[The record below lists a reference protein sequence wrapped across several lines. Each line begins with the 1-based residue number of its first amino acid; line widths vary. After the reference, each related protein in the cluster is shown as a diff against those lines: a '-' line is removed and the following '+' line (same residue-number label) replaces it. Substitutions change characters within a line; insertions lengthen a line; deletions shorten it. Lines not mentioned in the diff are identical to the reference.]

1 MKRFALL
8 LALVP
13 IQAHAYT
20 IFEGPDVPV
29 SLNAGDDF
37 PRYDVDALCKVAW
50 PSSAASGGAAR
61 TVCLEHQNRL
71 AGLTSKNW
79 AALQPTA
86 KRNCAKRAEDA
97 RYARYSVL
105 YACVNAELFAQRNQ
119 QKVEQISNRI
129 RAQNGGGGID
139 RQPVGSVR

>member
-8 LALVP
+8 LSL
-13 IQAHAYT
+13 ISFQANAYT

-37 PRYDVDALCKVAW
+37 PHYNVDALCMAAW
-50 PSSAASGGAAR
+50 PSNADGGAGR
-61 TVCLEHQNRL
+61 TVCQQHQNRL
-71 AGLTSKNW
+71 AGLTSNKW
-79 AALQPTA
+79 AALQPSA
-86 KRNCAKRAEDA
+86 KRNCVRRAEDA

-105 YACVNAELFAQRNQ
+105 YACANAELFAQKNR
-119 QKVEQISNRI
+119 QKVEQISDRI
-129 RAQNGGGGID
+129 RAQNGGAVLD

>member
-13 IQAHAYT
+13 FQANAYT

-29 SLNAGDDF
+29 SFIAGDDF
-37 PRYDVDALCKVAW
+37 PRYDVDALCKAAW
-50 PSSAASGGAAR
+50 PSSAGGGAGM
-61 TVCLEHQNRL
+61 TVCQEHQNRL
-71 AGLTSKNW
+71 AGLTSNKW
-79 AALQPTA
+79 AALQPSA
-86 KRNCAKRAEDA
+86 KRSCARRAGDA

-105 YACVNAELFAQRNQ
+105 YACANAELFAQQNR

-129 RAQNGGGGID
+129 RAQNGGAGFD

>member
-8 LALVP
+8 LALIP
-13 IQAHAYT
+13 FQANAYT

-37 PRYDVDALCKVAW
+37 PHFDVDALCKAAW
-50 PSSAASGGAAR
+50 PSAADGGAGMS
-61 TVCLEHQNRL
+61 VCQQHQNRL
-71 AGLTSKNW
+71 AGLISNKWT
-79 AALQPTA
+79 ALQPPA
-86 KRNCAKRAEDA
+86 KRNCARRAEDA

-105 YACVNAELFAQRNQ
+105 YACVNKELFAQQNR

-129 RAQNGGGGID
+129 RTQNGVAGID